1 MMLLQE
7 TGKKEPD
14 RRKNAPVLN
23 YNLFRYRRAISELHG
38 KLSAFAVSDKFFH
51 EYELA
56 LCEYFEWRDI
66 VIEDEDFSEDLFQG
80 ENEISRFLA
89 WYSLYFLTEEYK
101 KTFPE
106 LFAAIK
112 RKKLTPLE
120 KEILEGFRHNPLGLF
135 EVQKVIPGRGM
146 YLKEL
151 FEGEVRFVHES
162 AAAKHVCKWDI
173 LYAGL
178 AGARGVY
185 FLSDFGMIVI
195 PPRLKSI
202 VEKGIYSIYRV
213 QRKNSRELRHFLRF
227 RSAEVFAFI
236 QNVIEDY
243 ESYHIKNAE
252 GDPLLYSTLHYR
264 IEDLPS
270 FLEII
275 GGTSI
280 FVQDHVEYGGP
291 PENSTEE
298 ANIARA
304 EYIWVKKEGK
314 KSRSCENSTQG
325 LILIEE
331 GRLRARCN
339 SRFRAEKLKAILAG
353 VFGKTLAYE
362 CTIFEDQQFIMPD
375 GPAPLIDEGLL
386 ECEEFRDILK
396 EILARHYESWAEQ
409 KIPAIGNISPRE
421 AVKSPQGKLRVND
434 LLKELENRDE
444 RARRRGIKIA
454 DLMAFPADRIRK
466 KLEL

>member
-1 MMLLQE
+1 MFLQQ
-7 TGKKEPD
+7 TGKKETG
-14 RRKNAPVLN
+14 RRKSTTVLN
-23 YNLFRYRRAISELHG
+23 YNLFRYRRALSDLHS
-38 KLSAFAVSDKFFH
+38 KLSSFAVSDKFFH

-66 VIEDEDFSEDLFQG
+66 VIEDDDFSEELFQG

-106 LFAAIK
+106 LYAALK

-120 KEILEGFRHNPLGLF
+120 KEILEGYRHNPLGLF
-135 EVQKVIPGRGM
+135 EVQKVVPGKGL

-151 FEGEVRFVHES
+151 FEGEIRFVHEPG
-162 AAAKHVCKWDI
+162 AARQVCKWDI
-173 LYAGL
+173 LYTGL

-185 FLSDFGMIVI
+185 FMSDFGMIII
-195 PPRLKSI
+195 PPRLKHI
-202 VEKGIYSIYRV
+202 IEKGIFSIYRV
-213 QRKNSRELRHFLRF
+213 QKKNSREIRNFLRF

-236 QNVIEDY
+236 QNIMEDY

-264 IEDLPS
+264 IEDMPA
-270 FLEII
+270 FLELI
-275 GGTSI
+275 GRTTI
-280 FVQDHVEYGGP
+280 FVRDHVEYSGEGDV
-291 PENSTEE
+291 
-298 ANIARA
+298 ARA
-304 EYIWVKKEGK
+304 EYIWVKKERK
-314 KSRSCENSTQG
+314 KSRLCENATQG
-325 LILIEE
+325 LILVED
-331 GRLRARCN
+331 GRLKARCN

-353 VFGKTLAYE
+353 VFGTILNYE
-362 CTIFEDQQFIMPD
+362 CTIFEDQKFVKTE
-375 GPAPLIDEGLL
+375 GPAPLIDEELL
-386 ECEEFRDILK
+386 ECEEFRDVLK
-396 EILARHYESWAEQ
+396 EILARHYEGWAEQ
-409 KIPAIGNISPRE
+409 KLPAIGNISPRE
-421 AVKSPQGKLRVND
+421 AVKSPQGRLRVMD
-434 LLKELENRDE
+434 LLKELENHDE

>member
-1 MMLLQE
+1 MLLLE
-7 TGKKEPD
+7 PGKKDSPQ
-14 RRKNAPVLN
+14 KKSAPVLN
-23 YNLFRYRRAISELHG
+23 YNLFRFRRAISELDG

-66 VIEDEDFSEDLFQG
+66 VIEEDDFSEDLFQG

-106 LFAAIK
+106 LFAAIR
-112 RKKLTPLE
+112 RKKLAPLE
-120 KEILEGFRHNPLGLF
+120 KEILESYRHNPLGLF
-135 EVQKVIPGRGM
+135 EVQKVIAGRGM

-151 FEGEVRFVHES
+151 FEGEVRFVHETS
-162 AAAKHVCKWDI
+162 ASRHVCKWDI
-173 LYAGL
+173 IYAGL

-202 VEKGIYSIYRV
+202 VEKGICSIYKV
-213 QRKNSRELRHFLRF
+213 QKKNSREVRHFLRF

-236 QNVIEDY
+236 QNVMEDY

-264 IEDLPS
+264 IADMPS

-275 GGTSI
+275 GRTSI
-280 FVQDHVEYGGP
+280 FVQDHVEPGDS
-291 PENSTEE
+291 PEDL
-298 ANIARA
+298 ARA
-304 EYIWVKKEGK
+304 EYIWVKKERK

-325 LILIEE
+325 LVLVE
-331 GRLRARCN
+331 GDRLRARCN

-362 CTIFEDQQFIMPD
+362 CTIFEDQKLIIPE

-396 EILARHYESWAEQ
+396 EIAARHYDRWAEQ

-421 AVKSPQGKLRVND
+421 AVKSPQGKLRVID

-444 RARRRGIKIA
+444 RARRRGVKIA
-454 DLMAFPADRIRK
+454 DVMAFPADRIRK

>member
-1 MMLLQE
+1 MFLQE
-7 TGKKEPD
+7 TGKKEPN
-14 RRKNAPVLN
+14 RKKSSTVLN
-23 YNLFRYRRAISELHG
+23 YNLFRYKRAISDLHG

-66 VIEDEDFSEDLFQG
+66 VIEDDDFSEDLFQG

-106 LFAAIK
+106 LYAAIK

-120 KEILEGFRHNPLGLF
+120 KEILEGYRHNPLGLF
-135 EVQKVIPGRGM
+135 EVQKVIPGKGM

-151 FEGEVRFVHES
+151 FEGEVRFVHEPG
-162 AAAKHVCKWDI
+162 AARQVCKWDI
-173 LYAGL
+173 LYTGL
-178 AGARGVY
+178 AGAQGVY
-185 FLSDFGMIVI
+185 FMSDFGMIVI
-195 PPRLKSI
+195 PPRLKPI
-202 VEKGIYSIYRV
+202 IEKGIFSIYRV
-213 QRKNSRELRHFLRF
+213 QKKNSREIRHFLRF

-236 QNVIEDY
+236 QNVMEDY
-243 ESYHIKNAE
+243 ESFHIKNAE

-264 IEDLPS
+264 IEDMPA
-270 FLEII
+270 FLEVA
-275 GGTSI
+275 GCTSI
-280 FVQDHVEYGGP
+280 FVQDHVEYADSG
-291 PENSTEE
+291 
-298 ANIARA
+298 AVARA
-304 EYIWVKKEGK
+304 EYIWVKKERK
-314 KSRSCENSTQG
+314 KSRSCENATQG
-325 LILIEE
+325 LILIEG

-353 VFGKTLAYE
+353 VFGSVLVYE
-362 CTIFEDQQFIMPD
+362 CAIFEDQKFIRPE
-375 GPAPLIDEGLL
+375 GPAPLIDEALL
-386 ECEEFRDILK
+386 ECEEFRDMLK

-421 AVKSPQGKLRVND
+421 AVKSPQGRLRVMD
-434 LLKELENRDE
+434 LLKELENHDE
-444 RARRRGIKIA
+444 RARRRGIKLA

>member
-1 MMLLQE
+1 MFLQE
-7 TGKKEPD
+7 SGKREPP
-14 RRKNAPVLN
+14 RRKTAPVLN
-23 YNLFRYRRAISELHG
+23 YNLFRYRRAMSELHG

-66 VIEDEDFSEDLFQG
+66 VIEDDDISEELFQG

-89 WYSLYFLTEEYK
+89 WYSLYFQTEEYK

-106 LFAAIK
+106 LFAAVR
-112 RKKLTPLE
+112 RKKLSPLE
-120 KEILEGFRHNPLGLF
+120 KEILEGYRHNPLGLF
-135 EVQKVIPGRGM
+135 EVQKIISGKGM

-151 FEGEVRFVHES
+151 FEGEIRFVHEPS
-162 AAAKHVCKWDI
+162 AAKHVCKWDI
-173 LYAGL
+173 LYTGL

-202 VEKGIYSIYRV
+202 VEKGIFSIYRV
-213 QRKNSRELRHFLRF
+213 QKKNSREIRHFLRF

-243 ESYHIKNAE
+243 ESYHIRNAE
-252 GDPLLYSTLHYR
+252 GDPLLYSTLHYK
-264 IEDLPS
+264 IEDLPA
-270 FLEII
+270 FLEQIDR
-275 GGTSI
+275 TSI
-280 FVQDHVEYGGP
+280 FVKDHVEYGGP
-291 PENSTEE
+291 AEDGAIT
-298 ANIARA
+298 RA
-304 EYIWVKKEGK
+304 EYIWVKKERK
-314 KSRSCENSTQG
+314 KSRSCENATQG

-331 GRLRARCN
+331 GRLKARCN

-353 VFGKTLAYE
+353 VFGKALSYE
-362 CTIFEDQQFIMPD
+362 CTIFEDQKFEMPE

-386 ECEEFRDILK
+386 ECDEFRDVLK
-396 EILARHYESWAEQ
+396 EIMAKHYEGWAEQ
-409 KIPAIGNISPRE
+409 RIPAIGNISPRE
-421 AVKSPQGKLRVND
+421 AVKSPQGRLRVMD

>member
-1 MMLLQE
+1 MFLQE
-7 TGKKEPD
+7 KGKKEQGRD
-14 RRKNAPVLN
+14 KSAPVLN
-23 YNLFRYRRAISELHG
+23 YNLFRYRRVISDLHG

-66 VIEDEDFSEDLFQG
+66 VIEDDDFSEDLFQG
-80 ENEISRFLA
+80 ENEISRFLS

-106 LFAAIK
+106 LFAAIRRK
-112 RKKLTPLE
+112 RLTPLE
-120 KEILEGFRHNPLGLF
+120 KEILEGYRHNPLGLS
-135 EVQKVIPGRGM
+135 EVQKVIPGKGM

-151 FEGEVRFVHES
+151 FEGEVRFVHEPT
-162 AAAKHVCKWDI
+162 AARHVCKWDI

-178 AGARGVY
+178 TGAQGVY

-202 VEKGIYSIYRV
+202 VEKGIFSIYRV
-213 QRKNSRELRHFLRF
+213 QKKNSREVRHFLRF
-227 RSAEVFAFI
+227 KSAEVFALI

-243 ESYHIKNAE
+243 ESYHIRNAE

-264 IEDLPS
+264 IEDVPS
-270 FLEII
+270 FLEAI
-275 GGTSI
+275 GRTSI
-280 FVQDHVEYGGP
+280 FVQDHVEYRETGGI
-291 PENSTEE
+291 T
-298 ANIARA
+298 RA
-304 EYIWVKKEGK
+304 EYIWVKKERK

-331 GRLRARCN
+331 DRLKAKCN
-339 SRFRAEKLKAILAG
+339 SRFRAEKLKVILAG
-353 VFGKTLAYE
+353 VFGSALNYE
-362 CTIFEDQQFIMPD
+362 CTIFEDQKFVKPE
-375 GPAPLIDEGLL
+375 GPAPLINEELL
-386 ECEEFRDILK
+386 ECEEFRNMLK
-396 EILARHYESWAEQ
+396 EISARHYESWAEQ

-421 AVKSPQGKLRVND
+421 AVKSPQGRLRVID
-434 LLKELENRDE
+434 LLKQLENQDE
-444 RARRRGIKIA
+444 RARRRGVKIA
-454 DLMAFPADRIRK
+454 ELMAFPADRIRR